1 MADPANSAPSTGFF
15 AELRRRRVLH
25 IGGIYVAGA
34 WLITEIASFLL
45 EQAGAP
51 VWAFRLLAIVFVVGF
66 PVAVVLAWL
75 IQVQPDGKWAVDS
88 SKGHH
93 RTVMAA
99 IALGVAATAG
109 LSWLILPRIEG
120 TATAPSYQPIPNS
133 VAILPLAVTVGTPN
147 ERSIAETLLVSLGRG
162 LDQSADL
169 ILMDLRKLSEQ
180 PENPTEFGR
189 SIKAAALLTGEI
201 LQAPGATRIRM
212 DLLDVGQGEV
222 TWSRTFDW
230 DASRIGDTGTAIA
243 NDVLGTM
250 TLPALSRD
258 VFTGTDNPDA
268 YHAFLLGGQ
277 HAASLNITDLAT
289 ATAMDEYQR
298 AIDLDPEYVL
308 AYVALAETI
317 EYYRELKS
325 PDQAELQAL
334 EDRARQALET
344 ALALDPESAAAIS
357 HLGWLSRR
365 SGDRELAIEAYQ
377 HALELDPN
385 HAKSYWR
392 LGWGMLRYGWAGI
405 NTGNLEEAERLL
417 RKALE
422 LDPLNARWRRTLA
435 RFLFDELGR
444 DEEAYAE
451 LYRSIELEPRLWTN
465 YLLLGFWEAYEYGRL
480 DEALILL
487 RKAYA
492 LDPENK
498 DAANWVAS
506 MYGDFGARKEA
517 LAWMKRALETGPG
530 SSGNWYIAYQI
541 YYLQGFEDEAMGYAV
556 RALELDPG
564 NAWALHAVGIWDI
577 RQGRVEEALER
588 WRLAFPLY
596 TASDRPAIDASDLRP
611 LLYYASN
618 LMEAGETTRASS
630 LLEQCLDV
638 LDKWQK
644 ERFVRESVVLD
655 LEQEIYAALRF
666 KEETLA
672 AMRTA
677 IIDRQNYSGT
687 WMYAYPMFD
696 FIRQEP
702 EFHELMAIMQANL
715 ARQYER
721 VRELER
727 NGELPPAPGV
737 EIDP

>member
-1 MADPANSAPSTGFF
+1 MTDQAHSADPAPAGFF
-15 AELRRRRVLH
+15 SELRRRRVLR
-25 IGGIYVAGA
+25 IGGIYIAGA

-51 VWAFRLLAIVFVVGF
+51 VWALRLLAIVFVVGF
-66 PVAVVLAWL
+66 PVALVLAWL

-93 RTVMAA
+93 RTVIAA
-99 IALGVAATAG
+99 IALGIAATAG

-120 TATAPSYQPIPNS
+120 TATGPAYQPIPNS
-133 VAILPLAVTVGTPN
+133 VAILPLTVAVGTPN
-147 ERSIAETLLVSLGRG
+147 ERSIAETLLVSLSRG
-162 LDQSADL
+162 LDQSAGL

-180 PENPTEFGR
+180 PENLTEFGK

-230 DASRIGDTGTAIA
+230 DASRIGDTGSAIA
-243 NDVLGTM
+243 NDVLETM

-258 VFTGTDNPDA
+258 AFTGTDNPDA

-277 HAASLNITDLAT
+277 HAASLNITDLAM
-289 ATAMDEYQR
+289 AMDEYQR
-298 AIDLDPEYVL
+298 AIDLDPGYVL

-317 EYYRELKS
+317 EYYRDLKS
-325 PDQAELQAL
+325 PEEADSKAL

-365 SGDRELAIEAYQ
+365 SGDRELAIEAYR

-392 LGWGMLRYGWAGI
+392 LGWGMLRYGWTGI

-451 LYRSIELEPRLWTN
+451 LYRSIELEPRLWFN
-465 YLLLGFWEAYEYGRL
+465 YYQLGFWEYLEYGRL
-480 DEALILL
+480 DEALIHF

-492 LDPENK
+492 LDPKN
-498 DAANWVAS
+498 ARGAWWIAS
-506 MYGDFGARKEA
+506 IYGDFGAREQA
-517 LAWMKRALETGPG
+517 LAWMERALEAGPG
-530 SSGNWYIAYQI
+530 GSLTWYVAYQV
-541 YYLQGFEDEAMGYAV
+541 YYLLGFEDEAMDYAV

-564 NAWALHAVGIWDI
+564 SVWVLHAVGIWDI

-596 TASDRPAIDASDLRP
+596 TASDRPSIDASDLRP

-618 LMEAGETTRASS
+618 LMEAGETARASS
-630 LLEQCLDV
+630 LLEECLDV

-644 ERFVRESVVLD
+644 EHFVRESVALD

-677 IIDRQNYSGT
+677 IIDNQNYSGT

-702 EFHELMAIMQANL
+702 EFQELMAIMQANL

-721 VRELER
+721 IQEMER
-727 NGELPPAPGV
+727 NGELPMAPGV

>member
-250 TLPALSRD
+250 TLPGSACCIPQYHGSGHGHGRISAGYRPRPRIRAGLRGAGGDHRVLPRVKKSR
-258 VFTGTDNPDA
+258 P
-268 YHAFLLGGQ
+268 GG
-277 HAASLNITDLAT
+277 ASGAG
-289 ATAMDEYQR
+289 R
-298 AIDLDPEYVL
+298 P
-308 AYVALAETI
+308 
-317 EYYRELKS
+317 R
-325 PDQAELQAL
+325 QAGAG
-334 EDRARQALET
+334 DGPRAR
-344 ALALDPESAAAIS
+344 P
-357 HLGWLSRR
+357 
-365 SGDRELAIEAYQ
+365 
-377 HALELDPN
+377 
-385 HAKSYWR
+385 
-392 LGWGMLRYGWAGI
+392 
-405 NTGNLEEAERLL
+405 
-417 RKALE
+417 
-422 LDPLNARWRRTLA
+422 
-435 RFLFDELGR
+435 
-444 DEEAYAE
+444 
-451 LYRSIELEPRLWTN
+451 
-465 YLLLGFWEAYEYGRL
+465 
-480 DEALILL
+480 
-487 RKAYA
+487 
-492 LDPENK
+492 
-498 DAANWVAS
+498 
-506 MYGDFGARKEA
+506 
-517 LAWMKRALETGPG
+517 
-530 SSGNWYIAYQI
+530 
-541 YYLQGFEDEAMGYAV
+541 
-556 RALELDPG
+556 
-564 NAWALHAVGIWDI
+564 
-577 RQGRVEEALER
+577 
-588 WRLAFPLY
+588 
-596 TASDRPAIDASDLRP
+596 
-611 LLYYASN
+611 
-618 LMEAGETTRASS
+618 
-630 LLEQCLDV
+630 
-638 LDKWQK
+638 
-644 ERFVRESVVLD
+644 
-655 LEQEIYAALRF
+655 
-666 KEETLA
+666 
-672 AMRTA
+672 
-677 IIDRQNYSGT
+677 
-687 WMYAYPMFD
+687 
-696 FIRQEP
+696 
-702 EFHELMAIMQANL
+702 
-715 ARQYER
+715 
-721 VRELER
+721 
-727 NGELPPAPGV
+727 
-737 EIDP
+737 